1 MAFFH
6 SIYYYRDDFP
16 VRIWRKTLPKKDTS
30 PRTVDMRR
38 SKTSHAKAV
47 SNADCILLRQ
57 NCEFIRLWL
66 KKGLVVRPLCLFTSL
81 PNETHVSLGVIT
93 TRKLL
98 TNRAYES
105 ESGLNVFSFVVLFA
119 DILKQPVLSHLE
131 CKTVQ

>member
-1 MAFFH
+1 
-6 SIYYYRDDFP
+6 
-16 VRIWRKTLPKKDTS
+16 
-30 PRTVDMRR
+30 MRE
-38 SKTSHAKAV
+38 
-47 SNADCILLRQ
+47 

-66 KKGLVVRPLCLFTSL
+66 TGRGLVVRPLCLFTGL
-81 PNETHVSLGVIT
+81 PNETGDDVFLDVIT
-93 TRKLL
+93 TLKLL